1 MMDIRNYALLG
12 SLDTAVI
19 TFDILEDA
27 KRDRRPVRMKVHH
40 PQGPG
45 PYPCVIVSHGAGG
58 DVNTHF
64 AHARHLATHGYIV
77 VCVEHRGSNSDVLRK
92 SFRKLRALEDMTHD
106 RREVFARPE
115 DVSFALDVVARWN
128 RNHPVLQRRFDLEK
142 VGMLGHSFGAATTLM
157 LCGARVATKWLLPK
171 VSSDGELGPSV
182 REKRI
187 RCGVALS
194 PQGPGEPFFSETS
207 YDSMQTP
214 VLGISGTN
222 DQVQNGL
229 PPKSRLDAFS
239 LWPKGEH
246 QFVWL
251 ENARHIDFTDATGSG
266 SQMLPSPTRAA
277 VQPVL
282 LAATL
287 IFLNQHLR
295 PSADNGDR
303 LSVSSLRR
311 YLTGEIDSV
320 SVLSNPAPAKSKSL
334 PTNRPSPLQ

>member
-1 MMDIRNYALLG
+1 MMDIRNYALPG
-12 SLDTAVI
+12 PLDTAVI
-19 TFDILEDA
+19 TFDTSVDG
-27 KRDRRPVRMKVHH
+27 KRNNRPVPMKVHY
-40 PQGPG
+40 PKGPG
-45 PYPCVIVSHGAGG
+45 PYPCIIVSHGAGG

-64 AHARHLATHGYIV
+64 AQARHFATHGYIV
-77 VCVEHRGSNSDVLRK
+77 VCIEHCGSNTDLLRK
-92 SFRKLRALEDMTHD
+92 SFRKLRVLEEMTHD
-106 RREVFARPE
+106 RREVFARPA
-115 DVSFALDVVARWN
+115 DVSFAVDEVARWN
-128 RNHPVLQRRFDLEK
+128 RRHPALQQRFDLERIG
-142 VGMLGHSFGAATTLM
+142 VLGHSFGAATTLM

-171 VSSDGELGPSV
+171 VTSDTGLGPSF

-187 RCGVALS
+187 KCGVALS
-194 PQGPGEPFFSETS
+194 PQGPGEPFFTESS
-207 YDSMQTP
+207 YESLQTP
-214 VLGISGTN
+214 VLGISGSN

-251 ENARHIDFTDATGSG
+251 DNARHIDFTDASGSG

-311 YLTGEIDSV
+311 YLTGEIDRV
-320 SVLSNPAPAKSKSL
+320 SVLSNPAPAKSKRL
-334 PTNRPSPLQ
+334 PTNRTSPLQ